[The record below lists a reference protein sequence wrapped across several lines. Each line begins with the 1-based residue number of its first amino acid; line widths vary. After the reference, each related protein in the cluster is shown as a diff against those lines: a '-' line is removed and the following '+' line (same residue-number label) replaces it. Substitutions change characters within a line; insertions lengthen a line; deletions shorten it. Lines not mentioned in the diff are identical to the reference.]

1 MSRRR
6 WGSGELVP
14 PARPGGPWAFRWR
27 ENGRRRYKGGFPT
40 RDLAQ
45 RALDRLRGR
54 LAEQRAG
61 LPPELRT
68 LPTLGALAE
77 EWLDRRQHT
86 HRDWRHDRGRWTGHL
101 APAFAKLKPPEVDS
115 GRIRSF
121 VEDRLRAGL
130 DPATVQLCVRELS
143 TLFSDLAERPA
154 ETGVQVNPV
163 RGLPRATRR
172 LFKPRH
178 DPRLVPY
185 VETLAQVRSLFRT
198 MPRVEGVAYA
208 IGVLAGLRTA
218 EILAVEWERIDLD
231 ARRLIVRW
239 QVQHGEFAP
248 LKDDEARIVPISSAL
263 LPVLAAYRLETGGR
277 GLLFP
282 PAHPGRRSGPTR
294 KPARFM
300 RPHRLADALKA
311 AAREVGLPAICDWEK
326 PWYQATRHTYASQ
339 YVLAGGSLEQ
349 LSVLLGHSSTEVTK
363 RYAHLRPD
371 ALARADV
378 DRIAVDLTGGPAP
391 VLSLKDGQPLAS
403 ATRHGEGRIA
413 GKHKRA

>member
-1 MSRRR
+1 MRRR

-14 PARPGGPWAFRWR
+14 PERTGGPWAFRWR
-27 ENGRRRYKGGFPT
+27 ENGRRRYRGGFPS

-45 RALDRLRGR
+45 RALDRVRGR

-68 LPTLGALAE
+68 LPTVGDLAAA
-77 EWLDRRQHT
+77 WLDRREHT
-86 HRDWRHDRGRWTGHL
+86 HRDWRHDRGRWNRHL
-101 APAFAKLKPPEVDS
+101 APFFGKLKPPEVDA
-115 GRIRSF
+115 GRIRAF

-154 ETGVQVNPV
+154 ETGVQANPV

-178 DPRLVPY
+178 DSRLVPY
-185 VETLAQVRSLFRT
+185 VETLAQVRSLFRS
-198 MPRVEGVAYA
+198 MPRAEGVAYA
-208 IGVLAGLRTA
+208 VGVLAGLRTA

-231 ARRLIVRW
+231 ARRLVVRW
-239 QVQHGEFAP
+239 QVAHGELAP
-248 LKDDEARIVPISSAL
+248 LKDDEPRIVPISSAL

-282 PAHPGRRSGPTR
+282 PANPGRRSGPAR

-300 RPHRLADALKA
+300 RPNRLHDALRDA
-311 AAREVGLPAICDWEK
+311 AAEAKLPAISDWEK
-326 PWYQATRHTYASQ
+326 PWYQATRHTYASH
-339 YVLAGGSLEQ
+339 YVLAGGSLES
-349 LSVLLGHSSTEVTK
+349 LAALLGHSSTEATK

-378 DRIAVDLTGGPAP
+378 DRIAVDLTGGPAA
-391 VLSLKDGQPLAS
+391 VVRLEDGQRMAS
-403 ATRHGEGRIA
+403 PTRHAEAPPLR
-413 GKHKRA
+413 KRKRA